1 MAFSSAGSSTRL
13 YSQTFRREY
22 QDDSIKV
29 GSYYH
34 PKNYLAVQK
43 NLLCLHKERNCNR
56 SDSPSFKAKVEQSP
70 IGKALGPMNL
80 SSSRYTHVLFVN
92 LSIEKNVYFSQHM
105 SSLSNCQHFNWKK
118 REMFTFLMMCCV
130 VKSTLLWRKSA
141 SVSHLETTNTQRLL
155 LWIRHQQW
163 VLTLKVQID
172 IRWQSCSTPTL
183 SAFPTQSS
191 YLLYQLRETK
201 VQPVV
206 LCLLGMAKSVL
217 CLLFPGFETF

>member
-13 YSQTFRREY
+13 YGQTFRGEY
-22 QDDSIKV
+22 QDDSVKV

-43 NLLCLHKERNCNR
+43 NLLCLQKERNCNR

-92 LSIEKNVYFSQHM
+92 LSIEKNVYFSQLFVQ
-105 SSLSNCQHFNWKK
+105 LSTLQLKK
-118 REMFTFLMMCCV
+118 REMFTFLKMCYV
-130 VKSTLLWRKSA
+130 VKSTLLWRKA
-141 SVSHLETTNTQRLL
+141 VSVSHLETTNTQRLL

-183 SAFPTQSS
+183 SAFPTLSS
-191 YLLYQLRETK
+191 YLLYHLRETK

-206 LCLLGMAKSVL
+206 LCLLRMAKSV
-217 CLLFPGFETF
+217 